1 MTRTETKVLIADDH
15 EIFRRGLLDALK
27 DDPGLKVVGE
37 AGDGE
42 QALRLADELRPDVAV
57 LDIKMPKADG
67 LEVARRLRE
76 RSLPVEVVVL
86 TMYDDVGV
94 FNEALDRG
102 VKGYVLKD
110 SAAME
115 IIGAI
120 RSVLAGRHYF
130 SPAVSGLLVSRAAE
144 RDAFMRLHPGLQELT
159 PAEWRVL
166 RLVAERKTSKE
177 IADLVGVS
185 FRTVENQRTAISNKL
200 GLKGSNS
207 LLMFAIENR
216 SRLA

>member
-1 MTRTETKVLIADDH
+1 MTQTETKVLIADDH

-27 DDPGLKVVGE
+27 GEPSLKVVGE

-42 QALRLADELRPDVAV
+42 QALRLAVELRPDVAV

-67 LEVARRLRE
+67 LEVARRLKE
-76 RSLPVEVVVL
+76 AGSPVEVIIL
-86 TMYDDVGV
+86 TMYDDPETFGA
-94 FNEALDRG
+94 ALERG

-110 SAAME
+110 SAATE

-144 RDAFMRLHPGLQELT
+144 RDRFLREHPGLKELT

-166 RLVAERKTSKE
+166 RLVAERKTSEE

-200 GLKGSNS
+200 SLKGSNS

-216 SRLA
+216 SRFS

>member
-1 MTRTETKVLIADDH
+1 MTQAETRVLIADDH

-27 DDPGLKVVGE
+27 AEPSLKVVGE
-37 AGDGE
+37 AGDGDE
-42 QALRLADELRPDVAV
+42 ALRLAEELRPDVAV

-67 LEVARRLRE
+67 LEVARRLRD
-76 RSLPVEVVVL
+76 RGLPVEVVVL
-86 TMYDDVGV
+86 TMYDDEGM

-110 SAAME
+110 SAATE
-115 IIGAI
+115 IIVAI
-120 RSVLAGRHYF
+120 KSVLAGRHYF

-144 RDAFMRLHPGLQELT
+144 RDRFLRDHPGLKELT

-200 GLKGSNS
+200 NLKGSNS

-216 SRLA
+216 SRLS